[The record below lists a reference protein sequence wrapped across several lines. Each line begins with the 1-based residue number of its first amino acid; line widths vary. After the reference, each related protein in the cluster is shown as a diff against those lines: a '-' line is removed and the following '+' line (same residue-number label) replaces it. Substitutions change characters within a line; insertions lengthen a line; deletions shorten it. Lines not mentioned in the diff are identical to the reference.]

1 MAYTQLKDFKQP
13 GKFNYPEDNIDPT
26 LKKQKEWYIA
36 VMSAMLNDYTN
47 NRCEIPFDFKGK
59 YDFDTLKAY
68 MLGQQGTQML
78 KKRMLREKDMKGG
91 LYKTYI
97 KAENWKTLD
106 VLSERIDVIK
116 SQNQRANNEVSAYCY
131 DFDSIKAKDAD
142 KNLLKY
148 LMEEQ
153 TQKFLERTGFKPDA
167 PVDTEALGIKTAAD
181 VDNFFDGGQY
191 VMWHELAAIA
201 ACNDAKEASGYKGI
215 ENRVTDDLICYAL
228 AGVKAF
234 IDEREGVPKFRY
246 ANPKFSIIPFSEY
259 YDFRDATRFAEL
271 GEITIAEVSQ
281 IAPHLTAKDL
291 CEIAQNFAYLPSN
304 ADLRDRIGYL
314 DPNTIGYGTNGVYST
329 DNNSLM
335 RAKVLILD
343 AQWLS
348 ADHETYLK
356 SKDRDTG
363 GNIFKKVKYGYELDK
378 REQKR
383 GDTLQKKTPIKK
395 YEAVW
400 LVGSQ
405 ILLKYGQAETYGN
418 KMPKLDYYWAKTGSQ
433 SLVERCI
440 THVDDINMAVV
451 KMRHAI
457 ATLPPA
463 PRIVIRQSALDGVTL
478 GGQRQTPDDLMQMFV
493 ERGILVISDT
503 DDHGNPIFQNG
514 KAIEYPTTNITE
526 DMNIFMTVI
535 REGIA
540 RIGEVLG
547 LPQGLDGSNPQQYTG
562 LGKLEIAAGAS
573 SNALYPTLGRLTD
586 IFEPMFNG
594 IVRMR
599 QALAK
604 RKESTVAFNPLGQ
617 RNKTIFKLAGLFTT
631 ADFNIKLVVGP
642 TDEQKA
648 QLLATLA
655 EQAKAYDA
663 TNGIMGVSAAE
674 YLMLYDVVMAGNIK
688 LAMFKMAQIQTQRR
702 SDAAAKQAADQA
714 WNIKSQTASSQ
725 TAEEERR
732 KTSTEEERNKQ
743 RTAIVT
749 GAETRKNTIIDGYIK
764 AKGESITLAEIQ
776 ILMSDAEQDIAAA
789 LIPDEEQ
796 QMPMGEEGM
805 QQEPISQVPQEQPL
819 AVGM

>member
-1 MAYTQLKDFKQP
+1 MAYTQLKDYKTA
-13 GKFNYPEDNIDPT
+13 GKYNYPEDKIDPA

-47 NRCEIPFDFKGK
+47 NRCEIPFDFKSK
-59 YDFDTLKAY
+59 YDFDTLRLY
-68 MLGQQGTQML
+68 MLGQQGTQNL
-78 KKRMLREKDMKGG
+78 KKQMLSEKNMKNG
-91 LYKTYI
+91 LYKTFI
-97 KAENWKTLD
+97 KGDWRVLD
-106 VLSERIDVIK
+106 ILSERIDVIK
-116 SQNQRANNEVSAYCY
+116 SQNQRANNEVSAYCS

-153 TQKFLERTGFKPDA
+153 TKEFLERTGFKPDM
-167 PVDTEALGIKTAAD
+167 PVDANALGIKTAAD

-201 ACNDAKEASGYKGI
+201 ACNDAKQASGYKGI
-215 ENRVTDDLICYAL
+215 ENRVTDDLICCAI

-234 IDEREGVPKFRY
+234 IDEREGMPKFRY
-246 ANPKFSIIPFSEY
+246 ANPKYAIIPFSEY

-271 GEITIAEVSQ
+271 REISIAEVSQ
-281 IAPHLTAKDL
+281 IAPHLTAKEL

-304 ADLRDRIGYL
+304 LDIRDKIGFL
-314 DPNTIGYGTNGVYST
+314 DPNAIGYGANGNYAT

-335 RAKVLILD
+335 RAKVLVMD

-356 SKDRDTG
+356 SKDRDTN
-363 GNIFKKVKYGYELDK
+363 GNIFKKVKFGYELDK
-378 REQKR
+378 RESKR
-383 GDTLQKKTPIKK
+383 GDTIEKKTPIKK

-400 LVGSQ
+400 LVGSEV
-405 ILLKYGQAETYGN
+405 LLQYGQAETFGRI
-418 KMPKLDYYWAKTGSQ
+418 PKLDYYWAKTGSQ
-433 SLVERCI
+433 SLIERCI
-440 THVDDINMAVV
+440 PHVDDINMAVI
-451 KMRHAI
+451 KLRNAI

-463 PRIVIRQSALDGVTL
+463 PRMIIRQSALDGVTL
-478 GGQRQTPDDLMQMFV
+478 GGQRQTPDDLIQMLI
-493 ERGILVISDT
+493 ERGVIVISDT

-514 KAIEYPTTNITE
+514 RAVEFITTNIAE
-526 DMNIFMTVI
+526 DINVFTAVI
-535 REGIA
+535 REGTA

-562 LGKLEIAAGAS
+562 LGKLELAAGAS

-642 TDEQKA
+642 TDDQKA
-648 QLLATLA
+648 QLLAKLA
-655 EQAKAYDA
+655 EQGKAYDA
-663 TNGIMGVSAAE
+663 SNGVMGVSAAE
-674 YLMLYDVVMAGNIK
+674 YLMLYDLVMAGNIK

-702 SDAAAKQAADQA
+702 ADAAAKQAADQA
-714 WNIKSQTASSQ
+714 WNIKSQTASSR
-725 TAEEERR
+725 TAEAERR
-732 KTSTEEERNKQ
+732 ATSVEEERNKQ

-764 AKGESITLAEIQ
+764 AKGENITLAEIQ
-776 ILMSDAEQDIAAA
+776 LLMGDAEQDIAAA
-789 LIPDEEQ
+789 LIPDEEP
-796 QMPMGEEGM
+796 MPVEGQEM
-805 QQEPISQVPQEQPL
+805 QQGMEQPISNVPAEQPL